1 MLFNK
6 RKEKD
11 EWSIEKS
18 VGDFL
23 KSFFLIS
30 KWYNV
35 KDRDNAKIV
44 IYRRKGHTQIITVQ
58 HDDHEIKEL
67 TVGEPKKDSPKDIYL
82 ISKDTHEKKFTCRLL
97 SQDHE
102 NDIFLFLVKPETEQN
117 NGEEKNN
124 ETKQSV

>member
-18 VGDFL
+18 VSDFL

-35 KDRDNAKIV
+35 KDSAKIV
-44 IYRRKGHTQIITVQ
+44 VYRREGHTQIITVQ
-58 HDDHEIKEL
+58 RDDNEIKEL
-67 TVGEPKKDSPKDIYL
+67 TVGGQKEDSPKDIYL

-97 SQDHE
+97 SEDHE
-102 NDIFLFLVKPETEQN
+102 NNIFLFLVKPETEQN
-117 NGEEKNN
+117 NGENKND
-124 ETKQSV
+124 ETKQSN

>member
-58 HDDHEIKEL
+58 HRDNEL
-67 TVGEPKKDSPKDIYL
+67 LNLDVGEPKKDSPKDIYL

-97 SQDHE
+97 SQDHL

-117 NGEEKNN
+117 NGEDKND